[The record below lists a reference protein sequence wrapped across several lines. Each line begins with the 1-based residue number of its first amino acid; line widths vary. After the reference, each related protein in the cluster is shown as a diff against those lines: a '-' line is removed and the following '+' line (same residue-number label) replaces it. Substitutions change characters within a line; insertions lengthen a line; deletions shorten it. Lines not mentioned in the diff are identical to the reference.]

1 MSADCVKRRGRP
13 RQSSTRASSLQLDSR
28 NLPYARRQHTVR
40 ELLALHRS
48 RGERSPTASGVA
60 LPDVEREMLQMPRA
74 SSLVTAAPLCMSS
87 LSPRSSSLSS
97 STSSTI
103 VRNSVEDRRASEVRR
118 SVVDFVAE
126 SRCVDDVPETAISFD
141 ARDAPSISSS
151 LWPSSCE
158 QPLLNRFDDVPDSEL
173 SAMPSSD
180 ADWNEL
186 IALLVA
192 QSDEM
197 P

>member
-1 MSADCVKRRGRP
+1 MSAGCVKRRGRP
-13 RQSSTRASSLQLDSR
+13 RQSTTRDSSLQLDSR
-28 NLPYARRQHTVR
+28 NLPYWRRQHTVR

-48 RGERSPTASGVA
+48 RGESSPTASGVA

-87 LSPRSSSLSS
+87 SSPGSSSLSFS
-97 STSSTI
+97 PSSTI
-103 VRNSVEDRRASEVRR
+103 VSSYVEDRRASEVRR

-126 SRCVDDVPETAISFD
+126 SRSVDNVPETAISFD
-141 ARDAPSISSS
+141 ARDASNISSS

-158 QPLLNRFDDVPDSEL
+158 QPLLNRLDDVPDSGL

-180 ADWNEL
+180 TDWNEL

-192 QSDEM
+192 QSGEM

>member
-1 MSADCVKRRGRP
+1 MSAGCVKRRGRP
-13 RQSSTRASSLQLDSR
+13 RQSSTRDSSLQLDSR
-28 NLPYARRQHTVR
+28 NLPYWRRQHTVR

-48 RGERSPTASGVA
+48 REESSPTASGVA

-87 LSPRSSSLSS
+87 SSPRSSSLSFDP
-97 STSSTI
+97 SSTI
-103 VRNSVEDRRASEVRR
+103 VSSYVEDRRASEVRR

-126 SRCVDDVPETAISFD
+126 SRSVDNVPETAISFD
-141 ARDAPSISSS
+141 ARDVSSISSS
-151 LWPSSCE
+151 LWPSCD
-158 QPLLNRFDDVPDSEL
+158 QPLSNSFDDVPDSEL

-180 ADWNEL
+180 TDWNEL

-192 QSDEM
+192 QSGEM

>member
-1 MSADCVKRRGRP
+1 M
-13 RQSSTRASSLQLDSR
+13 
-28 NLPYARRQHTVR
+28 
-40 ELLALHRS
+40 
-48 RGERSPTASGVA
+48 
-60 LPDVEREMLQMPRA
+60 
-74 SSLVTAAPLCMSS
+74 
-87 LSPRSSSLSS
+87 
-97 STSSTI
+97 
-103 VRNSVEDRRASEVRR
+103 
-118 SVVDFVAE
+118 
-126 SRCVDDVPETAISFD
+126 ISFD
-141 ARDAPSISSS
+141 TRDASSISSS

-158 QPLLNRFDDVPDSEL
+158 QPLLNRLDDVPDSEL

>member
-13 RQSSTRASSLQLDSR
+13 RQSSTRDSSLQLDSR
-28 NLPYARRQHTVR
+28 NLPYWRRQHTVR

-87 LSPRSSSLSS
+87 LSPLPM

-103 VRNSVEDRRASEVRR
+103 IRNSVEDRRASEVRR

-126 SRCVDDVPETAISFD
+126 SRCVDDVPETVISFD
-141 ARDAPSISSS
+141 ARDASSISSS

-158 QPLLNRFDDVPDSEL
+158 QPLLNHFDDVPDSEL